1 MTSTI
6 ATEFGAHA
14 SYANPDSRYGMTVDH
29 GRVAMSNYFKSVG
42 TWYTIPNISIT
53 GTNSSRNKR
62 VKVVV
67 SFGLSMNT
75 LTSGGWSC
83 SITMGIKGLFGKD
96 YYPKTSFSN
105 SPSVYTPTFTEIFSY
120 IQEGQEMGTYV
131 IPGFQVAITS
141 ATGNP
146 YTTSGGQGVVSQAK
160 VDVYADIY
168 N

>member
-6 ATEFGAHA
+6 KTEFGAHA
-14 SYANPDSRYGMTVDH
+14 SYANPDSRYGMYGSGTIKTADF
-29 GRVAMSNYFKSVG
+29 FKSVG

-67 SFGLSMNT
+67 SFGLSMKT

-96 YYPKTSFSN
+96 YSPKTSFSN

-141 ATGNP
+141 ATGEVH
-146 YTTSGGQGVVSQAK
+146 TIFEDQSFVSQAK